1 MEFLKELASL
11 YLPTFRVSDILEII
25 LLVFLV
31 YKAIMGI
38 RKTRVQVILK
48 GVLILFLFY
57 FVSYIFHFEAIL
69 MLFQS
74 AITLCLFAIIVV
86 FQPEM
91 RKFLEQMG
99 TKDITGGVLGFLN
112 LFTKEK
118 EIKKYYSD
126 RTIGELTKACYA
138 MGEVKTGALIVIER
152 EIPLAEYVDSGIDL
166 NADISS
172 QLYINIFEKNTPLHD
187 GAVIQIKD
195 KIVSATCLLPL
206 SGNKKINKNLGTRHR
221 AAIGLSE
228 ATDCL
233 VLVVSE
239 ETGSVSLAV
248 NGKLNHNLS
257 KEKMTELLYKYQV
270 KEETDVT
277 EVVKEKINV
286 KEFTLSK
293 LNPKYLVSKENFSI
307 KIISL
312 FVAVIG
318 WILLINISNP
328 MTTIVFED
336 VPIEIINTEVI
347 ENTGKTFEIT
357 SDKLVDVK
365 ITDNR
370 TKVDKIKKED
380 IKVVADLKKLSYVN
394 AVLLDGYVEGS
405 ATTTVEFVNDNTITL
420 ELDSI
425 VSKEI
430 PIEIQKFCSDD
441 TNSYVPILTPEVNTV
456 TISGGKTRIDTIDK
470 IVYSYDVTNAVGVYE
485 DLAEPIVYDRNGEE
499 LSNELFTFN
508 VYKVKASGTSYPVR
522 EVPINV
528 TMTSEYIDG
537 FKVGELTFEPQTLKV
552 AGDSNSLDKL
562 KVVDIRLDT
571 NIDISGMKN
580 NEFVKSVD
588 ASDYLP
594 TGVYFV
600 GQEDDV
606 LLTLKFEAL
615 KVKTFTFNR
624 SEVELRGLNNNYK
637 AIIEDEI
644 FSITVSGEEEVLNSI
659 TKDNVKPYIDLETL
673 SKGKYN
679 MIVQFNGLDN
689 VILTSNIT
697 VKLKI
702 DSKE

>member
-1 MEFLKELASL
+1 
-11 YLPTFRVSDILEII
+11 
-25 LLVFLV
+25 
-31 YKAIMGI
+31 
-38 RKTRVQVILK
+38 
-48 GVLILFLFY
+48 
-57 FVSYIFHFEAIL
+57 
-69 MLFQS
+69 
-74 AITLCLFAIIVV
+74 
-86 FQPEM
+86 
-91 RKFLEQMG
+91 
-99 TKDITGGVLGFLN
+99 
-112 LFTKEK
+112 
-118 EIKKYYSD
+118 
-126 RTIGELTKACYA
+126 
-138 MGEVKTGALIVIER
+138 
-152 EIPLAEYVDSGIDL
+152 
-166 NADISS
+166 
-172 QLYINIFEKNTPLHD
+172 
-187 GAVIQIKD
+187 
-195 KIVSATCLLPL
+195 
-206 SGNKKINKNLGTRHR
+206 
-221 AAIGLSE
+221 
-228 ATDCL
+228 
-233 VLVVSE
+233 
-239 ETGSVSLAV
+239 
-248 NGKLNHNLS
+248 
-257 KEKMTELLYKYQV
+257 
-270 KEETDVT
+270 
-277 EVVKEKINV
+277 
-286 KEFTLSK
+286 
-293 LNPKYLVSKENFSI
+293 
-307 KIISL
+307 
-312 FVAVIG
+312 
-318 WILLINISNP
+318 

-336 VPIEIINTEVI
+336 VPIEVINVEVI

-357 SDKLVDVK
+357 SDKVVDVK

-380 IKVVADLKKLSYVN
+380 IKVIADLKKLSYVN

-405 ATTTVEFVNDNTITL
+405 STTTVEFVNDNTITL

-430 PIEIQKFCSDD
+430 PIEVQKFCADD
-441 TNSYVPILTPEVNTV
+441 TVSYVPILTPEVNTV

-470 IVYSYDVTNAVGVYE
+470 IVYCYDVTNAVGVYE
-485 DLAEPIVYDRNGEE
+485 DSAEPIVYDRNGEE
-499 LSNELFTFN
+499 LSNDLFTFN
-508 VYKVKASGTSYPVR
+508 VFKVKASGTSYPVR

-594 TGVYFV
+594 NGVYFV

-615 KVKTFTFNR
+615 KVKTLTFNR
-624 SEVELRGLNNNYK
+624 SDVELRGLNNNYK

-644 FSITVSGEEEVLNSI
+644 FSITVSGEEEILNSI
-659 TKDNVKPYIDLETL
+659 TKDSVKPYIDLEAL

>member
-1 MEFLKELASL
+1 MEVLKELASL
-11 YLPTFRVSDILEII
+11 YLPTFRISDILEII
-25 LLVFLV
+25 LLIFLV

-48 GVLILFLFY
+48 GVLFLFLFY
-57 FVSYIFHFEAIL
+57 FISYILHFEAIL

-86 FQPEM
+86 FQPEI

-99 TKDITGGVLGFLN
+99 TKNITGGVLGVFS

-126 RTIGELTKACYA
+126 KTIGELTKACYS

-152 EIPLAEYVDSGIDL
+152 EIPLAEYIESGIDL

-187 GAVIQIKD
+187 GAVIQIND

-239 ETGSVSLAV
+239 ETGNVSLAV

-257 KEKMTELLYKYQV
+257 KEKMTELLYKYQIH
-270 KEETDVT
+270 EETDVK
-277 EVVKEKINV
+277 EVVKEKFNI

-293 LNPKYLVSKENFSI
+293 LNPKNLVSKENFSI
-307 KIISL
+307 KLVSV
-312 FVAVIG
+312 FVAIIG

-328 MTTIVFED
+328 ITTVVFND
-336 VPIEIINTEVI
+336 VPIEVINTEVI
-347 ENTGKTFEIT
+347 EATGKTFEIT
-357 SDKLVDVK
+357 SNSVVDVK

-370 TKVDKIKKED
+370 TRIDKIQKED
-380 IKVVADLKKLSYVN
+380 IKVIADLKKLSYVN

-405 ATTTVEFVNDNTITL
+405 TTTIVEFIDNNTITV

-430 PIEIQKFCSDD
+430 PIVVEKYCSDD
-441 TNSYVPILTPEVNTV
+441 TTSYVPILTPETNVV
-456 TISGGKTRIDTIDK
+456 TISGGKTRIDTVDR

-485 DLAEPIVYDRNGEE
+485 GKAEPIVYDRNGEE
-499 LSNELFTFN
+499 VSNELFTFN
-508 VYKVKASGTSYPVR
+508 VFEISASGTSYPVR
-522 EVPINV
+522 EVPIKV
-528 TMTSEYIDG
+528 SMTSEYIDG
-537 FKVGELTFEPQTLKV
+537 FKVGELSYEPQSLRL
-552 AGDSNSLDKL
+552 AGDSSKLDKL
-562 KVVDIRLDT
+562 NVVDIRLDT
-571 NIDISGMKN
+571 NIDLSGMKN

-594 TGVYFV
+594 DGVYFV
-600 GQEDDV
+600 GQDDDV
-606 LLTLKFEAL
+606 LLTLKFESL
-615 KVKTFTFNR
+615 KVKTITFNKD
-624 SEVELRGLNNNYK
+624 EVLLKGLSQGYN
-637 AIIEDEI
+637 AVIEDDI
-644 FSITVSGEEEVLNSI
+644 FSITISGEEEVLNSI
-659 TKDNVKPYIDLETL
+659 TKESIKPYIDIAGV

-679 MIVQFNGLDN
+679 MIVQFEGLDN
-689 VILTSNIT
+689 VILTSNII
-697 VKLKI
+697 VKLRI
-702 DSKE
+702 DDKE

>member
-1 MEFLKELASL
+1 
-11 YLPTFRVSDILEII
+11 
-25 LLVFLV
+25 
-31 YKAIMGI
+31 
-38 RKTRVQVILK
+38 
-48 GVLILFLFY
+48 
-57 FVSYIFHFEAIL
+57 
-69 MLFQS
+69 
-74 AITLCLFAIIVV
+74 
-86 FQPEM
+86 
-91 RKFLEQMG
+91 
-99 TKDITGGVLGFLN
+99 
-112 LFTKEK
+112 
-118 EIKKYYSD
+118 
-126 RTIGELTKACYA
+126 
-138 MGEVKTGALIVIER
+138 
-152 EIPLAEYVDSGIDL
+152 
-166 NADISS
+166 
-172 QLYINIFEKNTPLHD
+172 
-187 GAVIQIKD
+187 
-195 KIVSATCLLPL
+195 
-206 SGNKKINKNLGTRHR
+206 
-221 AAIGLSE
+221 
-228 ATDCL
+228 
-233 VLVVSE
+233 
-239 ETGSVSLAV
+239 
-248 NGKLNHNLS
+248 
-257 KEKMTELLYKYQV
+257 
-270 KEETDVT
+270 
-277 EVVKEKINV
+277 
-286 KEFTLSK
+286 
-293 LNPKYLVSKENFSI
+293 
-307 KIISL
+307 
-312 FVAVIG
+312 
-318 WILLINISNP
+318 

-405 ATTTVEFVNDNTITL
+405 ETTTVEFVNDNTITL

-441 TNSYVPILTPEVNTV
+441 TTSYVPILTPEVNTV

-485 DLAEPIVYDRNGEE
+485 GSAEPIVYDRNGEE

-508 VYKVKASGTSYPVR
+508 IYKIKASGTSYPVR

-528 TMTSEYIDG
+528 TMASEYIDG

-594 TGVYFV
+594 MGVYFV